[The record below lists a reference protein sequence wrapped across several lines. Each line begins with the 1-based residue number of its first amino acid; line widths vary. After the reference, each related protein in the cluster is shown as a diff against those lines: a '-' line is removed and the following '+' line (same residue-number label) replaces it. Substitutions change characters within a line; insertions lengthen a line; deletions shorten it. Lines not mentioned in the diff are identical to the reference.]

1 MSDVL
6 KVVGNNV
13 KNYRE
18 SKGLTQAELADEAE
32 LHRNYIATVEK
43 GERNLSILSLQKI
56 ADALK
61 LDIQRLFDEE
71 IQQEL

>member
-1 MSDVL
+1 MSEIL
-6 KVVGNNV
+6 KVVGNNI

-18 SKGLTQAELADEAE
+18 SKGLTQVELAELAD
-32 LHRNYIATVEK
+32 LHRNYIVTVEK

-61 LDIQRLFDEE
+61 LNIQRLFDEE

>member
-6 KVVGNNV
+6 KVVGNNI
-13 KNYRE
+13 KTYRE
-18 SKGLTQAELADEAE
+18 SKGLTQVELADLSE
-32 LHRNYIATVEK
+32 LHRNYIVAVEK

-61 LDIQRLFDEE
+61 IDIQRLFDEE